1 MHDDTIDETVGRFAP
16 TAAST
21 ATAWTAGRQES
32 VLASIVG
39 ERATGGHGLD
49 VVHELLVDAPAARA
63 RRRRA
68 LLPLAASVAVFAA
81 AAGTV
86 VALLPGRSGGNDAGS
101 AGALPAGSPFDPPAG
116 LSTKALPA
124 GTWAYNVTQQND
136 IDAQGRVVAR
146 GTDTMTIRT
155 WTNARGDVYDER
167 SGQQNGCTFRPL
179 RHAASLDLPTV
190 AFFRSLPTDVTRL
203 QAYLRG
209 QAHGSSSSR
218 DEAVVVAVADTLRT
232 AGALAS
238 PKLRAAF
245 VAVLSRTPGV
255 ILHRNALDQLGRP
268 ALRLDFVDQQ
278 IRPGEVHSL
287 FFSPTDFRL
296 VEERFGSNGAP
307 NRYTGPSPAYTHSA
321 STGVDPQTLMGKAYV
336 ETHAGDRVVRTLP
349 GSLHTC
355 TTSTGDSGG

>member
-16 TAAST
+16 TAAS
-21 ATAWTAGRQES
+21 AAAQWTPARQES
-32 VLASIVG
+32 VLTSIVG
-39 ERATGGHGLD
+39 GHAASGRDLD
-49 VVHELLVDAPAARA
+49 VVHELLVDAPTTRA

-86 VALLPGRSGGNDAGS
+86 VALLPGSSGSNDAGS
-101 AGALPAGSPFDPPAG
+101 AAVLPTGSPFDPPAG

-124 GTWAYNVTQQND
+124 GTWSYDVTQQND
-136 IDAQGRVVAR
+136 IDAQGRVVAN
-146 GTDTMTIRT
+146 GTDSMTIRT

-179 RHAASLDLPTV
+179 RHAAGLEFPTV
-190 AFFRSLPTDVTRL
+190 AFFRSLPTDVTKLR
-203 QAYLRG
+203 AYLRS
-209 QAHGSSSSR
+209 QAQGSSSSR
-218 DEAVVVAVADTLRT
+218 DEAVFVAVADTLRT

-238 PKLRAAF
+238 PRLRAAF

-307 NRYTGPSPAYTHSA
+307 KRYTGPSPAYTHSA
-321 STGVDPQTLMGKAYV
+321 STGVDPQALTGKAYV
-336 ETHAGDRVVRTLP
+336 ETHTGDRLVHKLP
-349 GSLHTC
+349 SSLHTC
-355 TTSTGDSGG
+355 TTSTGDGG